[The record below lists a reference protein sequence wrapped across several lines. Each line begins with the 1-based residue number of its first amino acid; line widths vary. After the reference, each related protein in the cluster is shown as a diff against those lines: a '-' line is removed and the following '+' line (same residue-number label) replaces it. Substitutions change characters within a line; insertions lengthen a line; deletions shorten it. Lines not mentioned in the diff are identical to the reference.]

1 MYTPSFYC
9 RIRRIKATMRF
20 VSGGDRCSSLRT
32 YYGDAK
38 LGSICVSSD
47 QLLQGHSFG
56 TGTQLGR
63 MRFLRTILRGGTDF
77 GIHISP
83 KTRILGHYIWLKSRN
98 ANLLGLEVVPSVDA
112 PLLEGHKVNGISFL
126 RGLVV

>member
-1 MYTPSFYC
+1 
-9 RIRRIKATMRF
+9 MRF

-63 MRFLRTILRGGTDF
+63 MRFLRTILRGVHQTSWFKATLTSNDF
-77 GIHISP
+77 FSN
-83 KTRILGHYIWLKSRN
+83 REQILGYT
-98 ANLLGLEVVPSVDA
+98 
-112 PLLEGHKVNGISFL
+112 
-126 RGLVV
+126 